1 MDLSW
6 INLALLLKHNLSS
19 SPLVHQLFSR
29 SLDCDCMNSNFSHP
43 ICALGSSVTGSCFVC
58 LLFFFFF
65 PGLVAFT
72 LCVSRMLLSQR
83 IQKIFWSF
91 ILLILYIYCMS
102 EIMPTISSNF
112 QLFKSSLYLFN
123 YETSILYMGFSF
135 LNIGLGNV
143 PKEEAA
149 VILIYTSLFS
159 FVSEIT
165 GICYISSNS

>member
-43 ICALGSSVTGSCFVC
+43 ICALGIICYWQLFC
-58 LLFFFFF
+58 LPAFFFFF